1 VRARRRLRTS
11 LSEALIVPP
20 TAEDGFEYEGQ
31 RYRSL
36 TVIAEQ
42 ITGGTLVGPAV
53 LWREQASACILGGR
67 GRPIKKP
74 ETRTRRNGTVRCAI
88 YTRKSSEEGLP
99 LLGLA
104 RPDGRV
110 G

>member
-1 VRARRRLRTS
+1 MAAVGAEHGAFGQLADCDLVDFRHLRADQRELTSPTLVRARRRLRTS

-42 ITGGTLVGPAV
+42 ITGAHWSGPRFFGVSKRA
-53 LWREQASACILGGR
+53 RAS
-67 GRPIKKP
+67 
-74 ETRTRRNGTVRCAI
+74 
-88 YTRKSSEEGLP
+88 
-99 LLGLA
+99 
-104 RPDGRV
+104 
-110 G
+110 